1 MINIESIRYSLRNL
15 NHRKGRSFLTVFSIL
30 VGIAT
35 IFIFLSFG
43 IGLYNYTQNL
53 ASGGSA
59 DKVLIMAKG
68 LSGATGVDNGINLTD
83 SDLRVVKRVAGVYK
97 ATGAYTQV
105 VQTNYRDEK
114 KYAFL
119 ISYDPTNPILLES
132 FNAKIYNGRF
142 LQSGDTRDIILG
154 YNYMIDGKIFKK
166 GLSIN
171 DEIKI
176 NGTKLKVV
184 GFLTSIGNPQDD
196 SNIYISN
203 DYFKTMYPNKNS
215 YAELIAKVDMKNVDN
230 VVSNIERALRNERN
244 QKIGEE
250 DFYVESFQSLLDS
263 YASVLNIIIGFV
275 VLIALISVLVSA
287 INTANT
293 MVTSVLERFKEIGVL
308 KSIGAR
314 NSEIFGIFLFE
325 SSFLGFVA
333 GILGV
338 SLGFIMTSV
347 GASILKNIGL
357 SFLSPFYSV
366 WLFAGCILFATL
378 TGAISGVIPAVR
390 ASKIN
395 TVDALRYE

>member
-1 MINIESIRYSLRNL
+1 MINAESIRYSLRNL

>member
-1 MINIESIRYSLRNL
+1 MINAESIRYSLRNL

-83 SDLRVVKRVAGVYK
+83 SDLRAVKRVAGVYK

-230 VVSNIERALRNERN
+230 VVSNIERALRSERN
-244 QKIGEE
+244 QRIGEE

>member
-244 QKIGEE
+244 QRIGEE

>member
-230 VVSNIERALRNERN
+230 VVSNIERALRSERN
-244 QKIGEE
+244 QRIGEE

>member
-1 MINIESIRYSLRNL
+1 MINTESIRYSLRNL
-15 NHRKGRSFLTVFSIL
+15 KHRKGRSFLTIFSIL

-43 IGLYNYTQNL
+43 MGLYNYTQNL

-83 SDLRVVKRVAGVYK
+83 SDLRAVKRVAGVYK
-97 ATGAYTQV
+97 ATGAYTRV

-154 YNYMIDGKIFKK
+154 YNYMVDGKIFKK

-203 DYFKTMYPNKNS
+203 DYFKTMYPDKNS

-275 VLIALISVLVSA
+275 ILIALISVLVSA

-293 MVTSVLERFKEIGVL
+293 MVTSVLERFREIGVL

-366 WLFAGCILFATL
+366 WLFIGCILFATL

>member
-1 MINIESIRYSLRNL
+1 MINAESIRYSLRNL

-43 IGLYNYTQNL
+43 MGLYNYTQNL

-83 SDLRVVKRVAGVYK
+83 SDLRAVKRVAGVYK

-154 YNYMIDGKIFKK
+154 YNYMVDGKIFKK

-230 VVSNIERALRNERN
+230 VVSNIERALRSERN
-244 QKIGEE
+244 QRIGEE

-366 WLFAGCILFATL
+366 WLFVGCILFATL

>member
-1 MINIESIRYSLRNL
+1 MINAESIRYSLRNL

-43 IGLYNYTQNL
+43 MGLYNYTQNL

-83 SDLRVVKRVAGVYK
+83 SDLRAVKRVAGVYK

-142 LQSGDTRDIILG
+142 LQSGDTRDIVLG
-154 YNYMIDGKIFKK
+154 YNYMVDGKIFKK

-176 NGTKLKVV
+176 NGTKLKIV

-230 VVSNIERALRNERN
+230 VVSNIERALRSERN
-244 QKIGEE
+244 QRIGEE

-366 WLFAGCILFATL
+366 WLFVGCILFATL